1 MIWRLL
7 ILIILVGCFTPTRGP
22 KDFNHRGMTLVDS
35 FKVKGGTVYV
45 FKDLSWN
52 EGKSDT
58 FYLKDNK

>member
-1 MIWRLL
+1 MIWRFL
-7 ILIILVGCFTPTRGP
+7 ISIFLISCFTPTKGP
-22 KDFNHRGMTLVDS
+22 KDFPHRGMTLVDS
-35 FKVKGGTVYV
+35 FKVKGGVGYI